1 MRTINSPGVEITERD
16 LSLTPVFPAG
26 TNIFMT
32 GYAAKGPTDEVLQIT
47 SVSELEQIYGTPTT
61 PAERYMHFSARQIL
75 QSSSGNVFMNRL
87 PYGDGAGE
95 GYGSSYGAL
104 VYPVQPVSASST
116 TVYRPTGVVGAVNY
130 SILNSTVVVD
140 TLTGGGVWTVG
151 EVQSLTANGTDFTV
165 KFSDSKY
172 TLLYNTIAGLMGP
185 TTSTK
190 ITAITSSF
198 ATANDTGIAT
208 KYDAASAVYLIGEPK
223 FFELTQAEYLSILD
237 GTAFSATTGWSN
249 DVTSITN
256 ISSVSDFGRAG
267 IVVLNVGQTT
277 INTKAEGYYFG
288 LTDNTNAVPTTN
300 HDSLVSVYS
309 ISQSARSVGMKGT
322 DYTQIPDSRLY
333 FALTATNDAGFNR
346 NAGSISNDIESGF
359 YKYADSTTEKF
370 DDIVAAS
377 VYKLRQ
383 SPYTSNAIALE
394 YINAESYLGSFDYYR
409 QIQDQNGGPAVS
421 YYIGGGSEAS
431 ANVRILINDNINSRK
446 TTTWLN
452 TEGLPT
458 KKVRLVSHSALNAL
472 TDFENASRYGV
483 YYSDVAQAASSIG
496 YADALFPLG
505 SYSNL
510 SFTSKSV
517 GNVTL
522 KVDRALQRIENDE
535 VYDLDVVIEA
545 GLGTVYA
552 TTCACGTSYYDDTAM
567 PSQLADALNLLT
579 TSNEYKRPTN
589 TALDLRG
596 NYHAIFSK
604 FNEFCSNARKD
615 CLFIADPLR
624 HIFIRGANTST
635 LDDPNKSFSQY
646 IYSALRHNFEL
657 ANSSYACTY
666 GNWVQIN
673 DVFAGINCWVP
684 FSGWAAADIAVT
696 DQNFQPWYA
705 PAGFTRGR
713 VQNAI
718 ALAITPKQK
727 ERDQLYKLSINPVA
741 FFPNEGFTIFGQKTL
756 LKQPSA
762 FDRINVRRLFLYLEK
777 AVKKTA
783 RYFVFE
789 PNTLFTRTRVVDTL
803 SPVFE
808 LARSTDGI
816 YSYLIVADSRNNT
829 DSVIDR
835 NELVVDI
842 YIKPVRTAEY
852 ILVNFIATRTGVNFS
867 ELAG

>member
-26 TNIFMT
+26 TSIFMT
-32 GYAAKGPTDEVLQIT
+32 GYAAKGPTDETLQIT
-47 SVSELEQIYGTPTT
+47 SVDELEQIYGIPTT
-61 PAERYMHFSARQIL
+61 PAERYLHFSARQIL
-75 QSSSGNVFMNRL
+75 QSSSGNVLINRL
-87 PYGDGAGE
+87 PYGEGAGE
-95 GYGSSYGAL
+95 GYGNSYGAL
-104 VYPVQPVSASST
+104 VYPVLPVSAGDV
-116 TVYRPTGVVGAVNY
+116 TVYRPTNTVAASNY
-130 SILNSTVVVD
+130 SILNSSSVIN
-140 TLTGGGVWTVG
+140 TLTSGSVWSTA
-151 EVQSLTANGTDFTV
+151 EIKSLTANGTDFAV
-165 KFSDSKY
+165 KYSSDKY
-172 TLLYNTIAGLMGP
+172 TLLSNTIAGLMGP
-185 TTSTK
+185 STSTK
-190 ITAITSSF
+190 ISAITSSF
-198 ATANDTGIAT
+198 AFAKDTVFT
-208 KYDAASAVYLIGEPK
+208 SEYNTASAVYLIGEPK
-223 FFELTQAEYLSILD
+223 FFELTQAEYLSVLD
-237 GTAFSATTGWSN
+237 GTAFASTTGWSN
-249 DVTSITN
+249 NVTN
-256 ISSVSDFGRAG
+256 ITAINSVADFGKAG
-267 IVVLNVGQTT
+267 LIVLNVGQTT
-277 INTKAEGYYFG
+277 VNTKAEGYYFG
-288 LTDNTNAVPTTN
+288 ITDNTNAIPTTN
-300 HDSLVSVYS
+300 HDSIVSVYT
-309 ISQSARSVGMKGT
+309 ISQSAKSVGVIGA
-322 DYTQIPDSRLY
+322 DYTQIPESRLY

-346 NAGSISNDIESGF
+346 NAGSLSNDIESAF
-359 YKYADSTTEKF
+359 YKYADSTTDKF
-370 DDIVAAS
+370 DDIIAAS

-394 YINAESYLGSFDYYR
+394 YVNAESYLGSLDYYR

-421 YYIGGGSEAS
+421 YYIGGSTEKS
-431 ANVRILINDNINSRK
+431 SNVRILINDNINNRK
-446 TTTWLN
+446 SSTWLD
-452 TEGLPT
+452 TEGLPS
-458 KKVRLVSHSALNAL
+458 KKVRLVSRSALNSL
-472 TDFENASRYGV
+472 TDFEQSDKYGV
-483 YYSDVAQAASSIG
+483 YYNDVYQASQSIG
-496 YADALFPLG
+496 YADSLFPLG

-510 SFTSKSV
+510 SFTSKNV
-517 GNVTL
+517 GSITL

-535 VYDLDVVIEA
+535 LFNIDVIIEA
-545 GLGTVYA
+545 GLGTVYSVV
-552 TTCACGTSYYDDTAM
+552 CACGTPYYDDTAM
-567 PSQLADALNLLT
+567 PSSLTDALNLLAT
-579 TSNEYKRPTN
+579 TNEYRRPAN

-596 NYHAIFSK
+596 NYHALFSK
-604 FNEFCSNARKD
+604 FNEFCANARKD
-615 CLFIADPLR
+615 CLFIADPIR
-624 HIFIRGANTST
+624 HIFIKGANTAT
-635 LDDPNKSFSQY
+635 LDDVNKSFSQY

-666 GNWVQIN
+666 GNWIQIN
-673 DVFAGINCWVP
+673 DPFAGINCWVP

-727 ERDQLYKLSINPVA
+727 ERDQLYKISINPVA

-789 PNTLFTRTRVVDTL
+789 PNTLFTRTRIVDTL

-808 LARSTDGI
+808 LARTTEGI
-816 YSYLIVADSRNNT
+816 YSYLIVADTRNNT
-829 DSVIDR
+829 DAVIDR